1 MTTALKIEHKSPQSK
16 ISYKELY
23 DIVFPSSLPPSAI
36 PEEECVLGALMLDH
50 SAFAIVKDLLKA
62 EYFSLKAHQLI
73 YAACESLNN
82 AHKPIDFI
90 LVIDQLKRAGHLEKV
105 GGPAFVI
112 ELTNKLASAAN
123 IEVHAMNIYE
133 QWMRRDGIEKCI
145 KRMYDFKD
153 PVKDVFDIRNNFSDE
168 LRVLPPKSFFK
179 VTGFNK
185 SIESGAKAPNLDKM
199 CGHLWN
205 KTEVAFFFGPP
216 GTGKSI
222 FAIQVAD
229 AVSKGKDV
237 VPNILINECGPQKVL
252 YIDFELT
259 DRNIKNRYSSDED
272 PNKHYTFDDDNL
284 LRAVIN
290 PDFLDYDERLDK
302 IAQKQIESLI
312 LTHNPEV
319 MIVDNI
325 TFLTSESSQDTEVAS
340 KLMKKLIYYKR
351 KYGMSLLVI
360 AHTTKAYSPF
370 SPLQDSDMAGSA
382 QLQNFAD
389 ALFGIKRSAMDE
401 HMIYL
406 KQFKDRNEPMVNG
419 SENVLTFT
427 TGKGGADNSFLS
439 YEYHTVTRELQHLA
453 TPDDDAELMKLQ
465 IKKAV
470 EIYVNERGGYRKVM
484 KAIGWDRSLNNLR
497 TRMQKYARESEE
509 YEFEEETGNIKLA
522 TPF

>member
-1 MTTALKIEHKSPQSK
+1 MTTALKIEHSNKQSK
-16 ISYKELY
+16 SYKELY
-23 DIVFPSSLPPSAI
+23 QQLTSFVFPEAQPHAI
-36 PEEECVLGALMLDH
+36 PLEECILGALMMDEA
-50 SAFAIVKDLLKA
+50 AFAKVKDMLKP
-62 EYFSLKAHQLI
+62 EHFYLDAHQCI
-73 YAACESLNN
+73 YEACISLYDSNT
-82 AHKPIDFI
+82 PID
-90 LVIDQLKRAGHLEKV
+90 LVLVTMQLKKEGALDRV
-105 GGPAFVI
+105 GGPTFVV
-112 ELTNKLASAAN
+112 ELTNKVASAAN
-123 IEVHAMNIYE
+123 IEHHSHIVYQM
-133 QWMRRDGIEKCI
+133 WMRRDGFEKCI
-145 KRMYDFKD
+145 KSLYNFKD
-153 PVKDVFDIRNNFSDE
+153 LKRDVFDTRNDLSDE
-168 LRVLPPKSFFK
+168 LRVMPSKSFFH
-179 VTGFNK
+179 VTDFNK
-185 SIESGAKAPNLDKM
+185 SIESGENAPDLHKM

-229 AVSKGKDV
+229 ALSKGEDV
-237 VPNILINECGPQKVL
+237 IPNILVNECDPQLVL

-259 DRNIKNRYSSDED
+259 DRNIKNRYSSDQD
-272 PNKHYTFDDDNL
+272 KSKNYNFSGDNL

-312 LTHNPEV
+312 LSHKPEV

-325 TFLTSESSQDTEVAS
+325 TFLTSESSQDTDVAK

-351 KYGMSLLVI
+351 KYDLSLLVI
-360 AHTTKAYSPF
+360 AHTNKGYSPF
-370 SPLQDSDMAGSA
+370 TPLQDSDMAGSS

-406 KQFKDRNEPMVNG
+406 KQFKDRNEQMVNG
-419 SENVLTFT
+419 SENVITFT
-427 TGKGGADNSFLS
+427 TGKGGVDLNFLG
-439 YEYHTVTRELQHLA
+439 YEYHSVGREVQHLA
-453 TPDDDAELMKLQ
+453 TPDDDAELMKMQ

-470 EIYVNERGGYRKVM
+470 EIYVNEKVGYRKVM

-497 TRMQKYARESEE
+497 TRMQKFAEASEE
-509 YEFEEETGNIKLA
+509 YEFDNGSIKIA